1 MTTKL
6 TLSKR
11 ERLKSSIIMEQLFS
25 SGNSIKS
32 GPFVLL
38 WSLQKL
44 SSSVPIQV
52 AFSVPKKK
60 FKKAVTRNK
69 IRRLVKE
76 AYRLHKTDLFDTV
89 LKSEKQLALF
99 ILYRD
104 NNESTQKELQD
115 KIIVALSRLENELII
130 VLSNAD

>member
-1 MTTKL
+1 
-6 TLSKR
+6 
-11 ERLKSSIIMEQLFS
+11 MEQLFS

-89 LKSEKQLALF
+89 LKSEKQLSLF

-115 KIIVALSRLENELII
+115 KIIVALSRLENELKI

>member
-1 MTTKL
+1 MTTKR

-11 ERLKSSIIMEQLFS
+11 ERLKSSVIMEQLFR

-38 WSLQKL
+38 WRIQEL

-52 AFSVPKKK
+52 GFSVPKKK

-69 IRRLVKE
+69 IRRLIKE
-76 AYRLHKTDLFDTV
+76 AYRLQKTGLFDTV

-115 KIIVALSRLENELII
+115 KIIVALSRLENELKIE
-130 VLSNAD
+130 LSNAD

>member
-1 MTTKL
+1 
-6 TLSKR
+6 
-11 ERLKSSIIMEQLFS
+11 MEQLFS

-38 WSLQKL
+38 WRIQKL

-52 AFSVPKKK
+52 GFSVPKKK

-69 IRRLVKE
+69 IRRLIKE
-76 AYRLHKTDLFDTV
+76 AYRIQKTGLFDTV

-115 KIIVALSRLENELII
+115 KIIVALSRLENELKIE
-130 VLSNAD
+130 LSNAD

>member
-1 MTTKL
+1 
-6 TLSKR
+6 
-11 ERLKSSIIMEQLFS
+11 MEQLFS

>member
-1 MTTKL
+1 
-6 TLSKR
+6 
-11 ERLKSSIIMEQLFS
+11 MEQLFS

-76 AYRLHKTDLFDTV
+76 AYRLHKIDLFDTV

-115 KIIVALSRLENELII
+115 KIIVALSRLENELKI
-130 VLSNAD
+130 VLQKLHKENYF

>member
-1 MTTKL
+1 MTTKR

-11 ERLKSSIIMEQLFS
+11 ERLKSSVIMEQLFS

-38 WSLQKL
+38 WRIQKL
-44 SSSVPIQV
+44 SSSVAIQV
-52 AFSVPKKK
+52 GFSVPKKK

-69 IRRLVKE
+69 IRRLIKE
-76 AYRLHKTDLFDTV
+76 AYRLQKTGLFDTV

-115 KIIVALSRLENELII
+115 KIIVALSRLENELKIE
-130 VLSNAD
+130 LSNAD